1 MTNSGDAAENVV
13 MSLYE
18 LTFMCI
24 KNYWKGLIND
34 IFLNETGRS
43 VYFAVPVLCLLKKGA
58 WQNARDWRFF
68 SAEMAGSPSIQKHC
82 LHAGSGRQC
91 FSWGIRLPSEWQW

>member
-43 VYFAVPVLCLLKKGA
+43 VYFAVPVLC
-58 WQNARDWRFF
+58 
-68 SAEMAGSPSIQKHC
+68 PSIEKRSLAKC
-82 LHAGSGRQC
+82 AGLEIFQCRIGGKPFNTKTLPARWKRQAM
-91 FSWGIRLPSEWQW
+91 FFMGNKTT